1 MPNTNNPVLNKPIYA
16 ETSGYNDKIIQAM
29 DQWERNVYANTLPTT
44 RGPRGTQYA
53 NSPWNTLGIKYP
65 NMLSGGF
72 GIPST
77 ESDLRYKQNVLNTNY
92 FNFLMKLFPEFFKPK
107 TSTQTIDMPPS
118 GILMKDFSKE
128 PTTG

>member
-29 DQWERNVYANTLPTT
+29 DQWERGVYANTLPTT

-77 ESDLRYKQNVLNTNY
+77 ESDFPYKQQVLDRNY
-92 FNFLMKLFPEFFKPK
+92 INFLMKLFPELFKTNPFINK
-107 TSTQTIDMPPS
+107 SINVPS
-118 GILMKDFSKE
+118 GEVFMKDF
-128 PTTG
+128 